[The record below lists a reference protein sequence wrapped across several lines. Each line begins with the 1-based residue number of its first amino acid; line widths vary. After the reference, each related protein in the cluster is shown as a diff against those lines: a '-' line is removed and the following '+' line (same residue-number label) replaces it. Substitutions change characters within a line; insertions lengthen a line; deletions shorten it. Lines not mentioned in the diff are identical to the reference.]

1 VNRGGVVNL
10 RTGLPFDVYIGRPSI
25 WANPFSHRPSSY
37 PGVIRVATRM
47 EAIERHAEWI
57 MTQHHLLDRL
67 PELCGKVLG
76 CWCSPL
82 KCHGHT
88 LVRLANPSETSDLS
102 ALMNA
107 LLDLEHG

>member
-1 VNRGGVVNL
+1 MSGSVINI

-25 WANPFSHRPSSY
+25 WSNPYSHRASKY

-47 EAIERHAEWI
+47 EAIERYEEWL
-57 MTQHHLLDRL
+57 MTQQHLLERL

-76 CWCSPL
+76 CHCVPL
-82 KCHGHT
+82 KCHGNV
-88 LVRLANPSETSDLS
+88 LVRLANPTEASDLS

-107 LLDLEHG
+107 LLDLKEG